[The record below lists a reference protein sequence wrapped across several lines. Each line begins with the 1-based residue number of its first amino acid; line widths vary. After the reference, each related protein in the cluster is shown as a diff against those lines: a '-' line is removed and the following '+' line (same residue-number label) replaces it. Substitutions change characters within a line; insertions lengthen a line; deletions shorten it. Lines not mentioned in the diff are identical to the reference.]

1 MALAG
6 HRTHRASVNVL
17 LGVFIVGGL
26 LGPIVHRLHHGIT
39 WAALHADVAE
49 SCDHSRHGDRF
60 EITVPDFLDEGCLL
74 CVRQI
79 LHLDETQAGL
89 QAPLVFA
96 AYVPYVPAHLP
107 SNPLPAFLIRG
118 PPGLI

>member
-1 MALAG
+1 MTG
-6 HRTHRASVNVL
+6 HRIHRLSVNVL

-26 LGPIVHRLHHGIT
+26 LGPIVHRIHHGL
-39 WAALHADVAE
+39 ASADLHADVAE

-60 EITVPDFLDEGCLL
+60 EAEVPDFLDEDCLL
-74 CVRQI
+74 CVRQV
-79 LHLDETQAGL
+79 LHFDETQVSL

-96 AYVPYVPAHLP
+96 AYAPYVPVHFPATPLP
-107 SNPLPAFLIRG
+107 SFLIRG